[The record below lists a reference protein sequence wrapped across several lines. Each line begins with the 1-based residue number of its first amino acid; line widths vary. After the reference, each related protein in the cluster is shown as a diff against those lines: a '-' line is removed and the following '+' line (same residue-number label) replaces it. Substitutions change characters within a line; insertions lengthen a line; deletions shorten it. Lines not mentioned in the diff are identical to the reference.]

1 MQLRNLELEK
11 AESHPARRADL
22 GPVPPTWLR
31 DLGIKFG
38 MPDLVTPGDDRIGK
52 ILPNDGQKLAGGSVP
67 TTCEHRRPADPDHR
81 VATPREPVDV
91 RHVMKFD
98 RDHRFAGQGE
108 PFRQMLFQHH
118 GIGQEARRDGETS
131 WTALRVD
138 HDIARHLAR
147 SGRRSEMRRH
157 PIDVPGLEPIAHRS
171 SPFIAKHDVS
181 LTCLSILTS
190 LSTIKL
196 TPLSKIK

>member
-11 AESHPARRADL
+11 AEPHPARHADL

-31 DLGIKFG
+31 DLGIKFV
-38 MPDLVTPGDDRIGK
+38 MPDLATPGDYRIGE
-52 ILPNDGQKLAGGSVP
+52 ILPDDGQELAGGSVP
-67 TTCEHRRPADPDHR
+67 TTRERRRPADPDHR

-108 PFRQMLFQHH
+108 PFRQMLFQHP

-131 WTALRVD
+131 WTALRVA
-138 HDIARHLAR
+138 HDVARQLAR

-157 PIDVPGLEPIAHRS
+157 PIDAPDLESIAHRS
-171 SPFIAKHDVS
+171 SPFVS
-181 LTCLSILTS
+181 HAASRW
-190 LSTIKL
+190 
-196 TPLSKIK
+196 